1 MWGSLSVAG
10 SSDMTTGGEVFL
22 YFVLPKFYTKLKYL
36 VLYLKVP
43 EDTEEPAVE
52 ESKEEE
58 EAVEEVLSE
67 DETWEDKEGIWQR
80 MVRVSSAIGVPC

>member
-1 MWGSLSVAG
+1 M
-10 SSDMTTGGEVFL
+10 FL

>member
-1 MWGSLSVAG
+1 
-10 SSDMTTGGEVFL
+10 MTTGEVFL
-22 YFVLPKFYTKLKYL
+22 YFVLPKFYTKLKSPMF
-36 VLYLKVP
+36 YLKVP

-67 DETWEDKEGIWQR
+67 DETWEDKEGI
-80 MVRVSSAIGVPC
+80 

>member
-1 MWGSLSVAG
+1 M
-10 SSDMTTGGEVFL
+10 
-22 YFVLPKFYTKLKYL
+22 LPKFYTKLKYL

-67 DETWEDKEGIWQR
+67 DETWEDKEGI
-80 MVRVSSAIGVPC
+80 

>member
-10 SSDMTTGGEVFL
+10 SSNMTTGEVFL

-58 EAVEEVLSE
+58 EAAEEVLSE

-80 MVRVSSAIGVPC
+80 MFRVSSAIGVPC